1 MPLFKKK
8 ENEDISIIDD
18 VKEPFSWSV
27 FWDEKIV
34 GKWEAFRKFLDEKGI
49 LFFLMSPFQYRNRL
63 ITKLVII
70 FLGVML
76 GVVPRSINLINAAK
90 ERNAANEMST
100 IMNKTFTTGS
110 ITVKPLASGHYEKTH
125 VLVFNIAGHTKDG
138 VPSTTGGFKVDLM
151 TLRGVVDEK
160 NVRYRYKVI
169 PVDIENRLM
178 IVYVDHTKQ
187 NDKTGIFGLD
197 IHVEGESPMTTPME
211 VVISDSQDETD
222 IFTGGVINLSS
233 LSNKIGIASEGTPIK
248 DAEAEL
254 EDAVEVYRINEERL
268 EESAVMTS
276 VTTRQ
281 VEEYIEANTIFST
294 LKDNT
299 TTKQA
304 VELPFENITLP
315 ELPVA
320 ITIGGTAYD
329 EETLKGSGTG
339 VEENPQEAKV
349 TDPNLELARKEYQII
364 REQLNTI
371 VNNVS
376 ALNSARTTK
385 YNTLIGMSN
394 VLNADVNIDS
404 MKDGGSVSI
413 GAEKE

>member
-8 ENEDISIIDD
+8 ENDDISIIDD

-34 GKWEAFRKFLDEKGI
+34 GKWKVFRKFLDEKGI

-70 FLGVML
+70 FFGVML
-76 GVVPRSINLINAAK
+76 GVVPRSINLINATK

-222 IFTGGVINLSS
+222 IFKGGVINLSS

-254 EDAVEVYRINEERL
+254 ADAVEVYRINEERL
-268 EESAVMTS
+268 KESAVMTS

-371 VNNVS
+371 VNKVS
-376 ALNSARTTK
+376 ALNSTRTTK

-394 VLNADVNIDS
+394 VLNVDVDIDS

>member
-34 GKWEAFRKFLDEKGI
+34 GKWKAFRKFLDEKGI

-233 LSNKIGIASEGTPIK
+233 LSNKIGIVSEGTPIK

-268 EESAVMTS
+268 GESAVMTS

-371 VNNVS
+371 VNKVS

>member
-8 ENEDISIIDD
+8 ENDDISIIDD

-34 GKWEAFRKFLDEKGI
+34 GKWKAFRKFLDEKGI

-90 ERNAANEMST
+90 ERNAANEMSA

-110 ITVKPLASGHYEKTH
+110 ITVEPLASGHYEKTH

-138 VPSTTGGFKVDLM
+138 VPSTTGGFSVDLM

-222 IFTGGVINLSS
+222 IFKGGVINLSS
-233 LSNKIGIASEGTPIK
+233 LSNKIGVASEGTPIK

-268 EESAVMTS
+268 EESGVMTS

-299 TTKQA
+299 TTKQV

-315 ELPVA
+315 ELSVA
-320 ITIGGTAYD
+320 ITIGGTTYD

-339 VEENPQEAKV
+339 VDENSQGAKV

-371 VNNVS
+371 VNKVS
-376 ALNSARTTK
+376 ALNSVRTTK

-394 VLNADVNIDS
+394 VLNDDVDIDS
-404 MKDGGSVSI
+404 MKDAGSVSI